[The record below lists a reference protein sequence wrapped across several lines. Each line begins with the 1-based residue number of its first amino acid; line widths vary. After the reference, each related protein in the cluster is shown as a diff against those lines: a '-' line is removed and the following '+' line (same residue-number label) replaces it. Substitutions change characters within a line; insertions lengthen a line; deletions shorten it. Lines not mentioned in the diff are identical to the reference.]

1 MKMQLIWR
9 YAWMWTPLWS
19 YAYET
24 TQLIL
29 TKQHNGFYVA
39 AQWIWS
45 SAIEAAHLIWSC
57 AHEARQWTWSYAY
70 EPRLSIWSCVF
81 EAIQWF

>member
-1 MKMQLIWR
+1 MTTQLIWSPPCEATQLFWSNSYETQLIWG

-45 SAIEAAHLIWSC
+45 SAIEAAHFIWSC
-57 AHEARQWTWSYAY
+57 AYEARQWT
-70 EPRLSIWSCVF
+70 
-81 EAIQWF
+81 